1 MDIENLKNLTV
12 LYVEDEEEVQKQFAN
27 VLNKVFFKVFI
38 ASNGQEGVE
47 VFKEHKESIDF
58 IISDIQMPLLDG
70 LEMIEQIKEINPDI
84 PAILVT
90 SHGEFDYFMRAN
102 DLGVYRYIQKP
113 LDVSELF
120 EAVKDFQSGLV
131 VKKIEL

>member
-1 MDIENLKNLTV
+1 MDIENLKKLTV

-27 VLNKVFFKVFI
+27 VLKKVFSKVLI

-47 VFKEHKESIDF
+47 VFQKNQESINF
-58 IISDIQMPLLDG
+58 IISDIQMPILNGLD
-70 LEMIEQIKEINPDI
+70 MIEKIKEINPEI

-120 EAVKDFQSGLV
+120 EAVKDFQNGLV